1 MIFFQCVLILIFFC
15 CPQRHSDSH
24 LKWLSPLLSP
34 LSSVHPMYSPMFHIT
49 SIQLQVCSLCASSCF
64 RRMLWL
70 LLCPMH
76 VSVYVF
82 AHTYVS
88 VHVCMCIHHVYNKVY
103 SKSIYYHDNR
113 KIDTVT
119 QDYVQQSVLIHVQA
133 SRLARGTLM
142 WSLSTHNWSA
152 YGINMANA
160 AAA

>member
-1 MIFFQCVLILIFFC
+1 MPIVWC
-15 CPQRHSDSH
+15 CYICQK
-24 LKWLSPLLSP
+24 LKLVARVKVCFSIHCINKVSVDLTHYSLPLVQIHTHQMYTYLVSFGQQVQVEGHIWPSLSNVPCTTII
-34 LSSVHPMYSPMFHIT
+34 YI
-49 SIQLQVCSLCASSCF
+49 
-64 RRMLWL
+64 

-88 VHVCMCIHHVYNKVY
+88 VHV
-103 SKSIYYHDNR
+103 

-142 WSLSTHNWSA
+142 WSLSTHNWST

>member
-1 MIFFQCVLILIFFC
+1 MAFM
-15 CPQRHSDSH
+15 S
-24 LKWLSPLLSP
+24 LSNVPCTTII
-34 LSSVHPMYSPMFHIT
+34 YI
-49 SIQLQVCSLCASSCF
+49 
-64 RRMLWL
+64 

-133 SRLARGTLM
+133 SRLARGTVLM
-142 WSLSTHNWSA
+142 MSRCTSYVLYTDERILF
-152 YGINMANA
+152 Y
-160 AAA
+160 